1 MGHFST
7 NVTPRYDAS
16 DAADVAAYEL
26 DRGKTLTELHPEI
39 NSQLSGGKVGHFGSS
54 RDDVFL
60 SYKYSE
66 TVQKVNLF
74 RNQAEY
80 SSQLRFNETSSPT
93 RYPDNWKYYAERD
106 IKRSDHMVVM
116 VDEHT
121 YQSKPV
127 EWEVK
132 KAHEHGVHV
141 LAVKT
146 SDDVKVPKAISQH
159 GDKVVPWK
167 LDKIQRELDKGQPE
181 DKSD

>member
-1 MGHFST
+1 MGHFPSKT
-7 NVTPRYDAS
+7 TPIYDSS
-16 DAADVAAYEL
+16 DAVDIAAYEH
-26 DRGKTLTELHPEI
+26 DRGPTLTQIHPEI
-39 NSQLSGGKVGHFGSS
+39 TPSPKQTNRRLDDTTLT
-54 RDDVFL
+54 DDVFL

-74 RNQAEY
+74 RNQATF
-80 SSQLRFNETSSPT
+80 SSQLRFNETSSPQ
-93 RYPDNWKYYAERD
+93 RYPDNWKPHAERD

-127 EWEVK
+127 SWEVE

-146 SDDVKVPKAISQH
+146 SDDVKVPKAITQN
-159 GDKVVPWK
+159 GDKVVSWK
-167 LDKIQRELDKGQPE
+167 LEKIQRELDKGHPNN
-181 DKSD
+181 